1 MSYYP
6 RGNGGTGTLLTIGFI
21 LRQAE
26 FADVAI
32 PKLEITKNWQTLPGT
47 ILLRTMTNFDGNVV
61 ESVGQEMVFTS
72 GFEYVFRQ
80 GSPTRDKPY
89 GPLDQWY
96 GVVKENRPTIRFA
109 KIDGSNPFGFYHVGA
124 YTEPYNSN
132 DKLG

>member
-6 RGNGGTGTLLTIGFI
+6 RGNGRTGTLLTIGFI

-72 GFEYVFRQ
+72 
-80 GSPTRDKPY
+80 
-89 GPLDQWY
+89 
-96 GVVKENRPTIRFA
+96 RFLSCGGLYRA
-109 KIDGSNPFGFYHVGA
+109 
-124 YTEPYNSN
+124 
-132 DKLG
+132 L